1 MRNRHALE
9 PMVLPSQA
17 FCDCWY
23 SPSTVDEVE
32 NICARPSN
40 LARIPPGRLTSR
52 NYESALFPTFSE
64 LQLFVHF
71 MRLEHP
77 VRIAFNSE
85 YPRHLPIYTGVASF
99 TGITSVQFAAGDAKR
114 CGPGLLRLS
123 FLPQCKPISEPNLQ
137 TFRSVGLYIVRL
149 IIAFAPSCLRCAIA
163 GLRSLQS

>member
-77 VRIAFNSE
+77 VRIGSTPNTQDTFLFTLAWHF
-85 YPRHLPIYTGVASF
+85 F
-99 TGITSVQFAAGDAKR
+99 TGITSVQLAVGDAKR
-114 CGPGLLRLS
+114 CGPGLLGLS
-123 FLPQCKPISEPNLQ
+123 IVPQCKPIFRTKFINIPQ
-137 TFRSVGLYIVRL
+137 CGIVYRSVYDCI
-149 IIAFAPSCLRCAIA
+149 
-163 GLRSLQS
+163 RSLMPWADRKSVV

>member
-77 VRIAFNSE
+77 VRIGSTPNTQDTFLFTLAW
-85 YPRHLPIYTGVASF
+85 HL
-99 TGITSVQFAAGDAKR
+99 
-114 CGPGLLRLS
+114 
-123 FLPQCKPISEPNLQ
+123 LQ
-137 TFRSVGLYIVRL
+137 ESPVFSSRQVMR
-149 IIAFAPSCLRCAIA
+149 RDA
-163 GLRSLQS
+163 GLGCSGSVFFRNASRFQNQIYKHSAVWDCISFG